1 MKTLAAIILSAGE
14 SRRMGRPKALLSCEG
29 TGTTFLGHLLRVT
42 AHPAIGI
49 RRVVLGSAA
58 DEIQRA
64 AALAPE
70 VVVVN
75 QDWQRGQLS
84 SLQAGMRSL
93 PKDATD
99 GILVCPVD
107 HPLIS
112 PLLVDQLIKAFR
124 AKGKLIVMPTWE
136 GHRGHPVIFAAS
148 LYQEL
153 LNAQA
158 SVGAREVVW
167 AHQADVYEL
176 PTKEKGVTQ
185 NIDDPETLRQATG
198 AGAGKA

>member
-1 MKTLAAIILSAGE
+1 MKTLAAIILCAGE
-14 SRRMGRPKALLSCEG
+14 SRRMGRPKALLACKG
-29 TGTTFLGHLLRVT
+29 TGTTFLGHLLRIT

-49 RRVVLGSAA
+49 RRVVLGAAA

-75 QDWQRGQLS
+75 QDWQRGQLA
-84 SLQAGMRSL
+84 SLQVGMRSL

-99 GILVCPVD
+99 GFMLCPVD

-112 PLLVDQLIKAFR
+112 ALLIDKLIKAFR
-124 AKGKLIVMPTWE
+124 GEKKLITMPTYQ
-136 GHRGHPVIFAAS
+136 GHRGHPVIFAAP

-153 LNAQA
+153 LTAPA
-158 SVGAREVVW
+158 DAGARAVVW
-167 AHQADVYEL
+167 AHQADICEM
-176 PTKEKGVTQ
+176 PTNEEGVIQ
-185 NIDDPETLRQATG
+185 NLDDPDALEKAM
-198 AGAGKA
+198 GAGKT